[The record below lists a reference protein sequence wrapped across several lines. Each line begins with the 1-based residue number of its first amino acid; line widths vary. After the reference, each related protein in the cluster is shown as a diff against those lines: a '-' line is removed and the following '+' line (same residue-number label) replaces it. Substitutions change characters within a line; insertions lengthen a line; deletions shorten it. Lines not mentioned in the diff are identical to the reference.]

1 MPIPAREH
9 PTAFGNALIVSAGVN
24 IWFGACLNSC
34 MLTQALR
41 EGQAGD
47 RCKSLCF
54 PW

>member
-9 PTAFGNALIVSAGVN
+9 PTAFGNALIVSAGGEHLVR
-24 IWFGACLNSC
+24 CLSKPC

-47 RCKSLCF
+47 RCKSLCV